1 MNNRSAVTA
10 IAAVGVWAISGS
22 AWAAGFQINEHGAI
36 GTGRAGAVVST
47 GNDPSMVYH
56 NPALLTRAKG
66 TQFMGGAN
74 LFFTGQTYVGRGRP
88 VDALDEPV
96 SQGTNRT
103 PIPAPYAY
111 ASHSISKTAA
121 VGIGLFNNYGLTVD
135 WDNPEEFVGRTLIQK
150 LSLRTFFI
158 TPVVAMELSERV
170 SVAVGVMMVP
180 STLLLDRVIGA
191 SDNGQVVFPSV
202 NGSPEGTVRLNGT
215 AFGVGATAGL
225 AVSLTDN
232 LRLGLTYRSAVSLN
246 FDGDADF
253 EVPEGTPASV
263 AANFPDQGING
274 ELVLPHVIGGGLG
287 WEASNWS
294 IEVAAQVTFW
304 QSYDELRINFDAGLP
319 VPTTAVPRNWTA
331 SPLFRLGGEYR
342 FDSPFAIR
350 AGLAY
355 DVTPI
360 PDNTLDPT
368 LPDNN
373 RVIASLGLGYDF
385 GPVRVD
391 LGYMMLFLSERE
403 VTPEDNNI
411 NFPTPSPTE
420 SYKYDSAFVQVA
432 SLSFGVKL

>member
-1 MNNRSAVTA
+1 MA
-10 IAAVGVWAISGS
+10 IAAVGVWTTSHS
-22 AWAAGFQINEHGAI
+22 AFAAGFQVNEHGAI

-56 NPALLTRAKG
+56 NPALLTRTKG

-74 LFFTGQTYVGRGRP
+74 VFFTGSTYTGRGRP
-88 VDALDEPV
+88 VDALDDPV
-96 SQGTNRT
+96 SQSTSST

-111 ASHSISKTAA
+111 ATHSISKTAA
-121 VGIGLFNNYGLTVD
+121 VGIGLFNNYGLTVK
-135 WDNPEEFVGRTLIQK
+135 WDNPDEFVGRTLIQE

-158 TPVVAMELSERV
+158 TPAVAMELSDSV

-180 STLLLDRVIGA
+180 ATLLLDRVIGA

-202 NGSPEGTVRLNGT
+202 NGSAEGTAKLNGT
-215 AFGVGATAGL
+215 AFGVGAMAGL

-246 FDGDADF
+246 FEGNVDF
-253 EVPEGTPASV
+253 NVPEGTPASV
-263 AANFPDQGING
+263 AANFPDQSING
-274 ELVLPHVIGGGLG
+274 ELVLPHVIGGGIG
-287 WEASNWS
+287 WEGSNWA
-294 IEVAAQVTFW
+294 IEFATQVTFW
-304 QSYDELRINFDAGLP
+304 ASYDELRINFDDGLP

-342 FDSPFAIR
+342 LENSLSLR

-355 DVTPI
+355 DVSPV
-360 PDNTLDPT
+360 PDDTIDPT

-391 LGYMMLFLSERE
+391 VGYMMLFIGERE
-403 VTPEDNNI
+403 ITPEDNNV
-411 NFPTPSPTE
+411 NFPTPAPDE
-420 SYKYDSAFVQVA
+420 SYRYDSSFVQVA